1 MTQRFFV
8 DQSGLYLGSYDG
20 PDDSIPDIF
29 VDAVVVPSSPNDVS
43 QKWDGDKWDGYIK
56 PNIKSPSTVAMG
68 KLTIE
73 DETVKGFAADS
84 AVAGGFILETG
95 KFMMFFIEPQVDA
108 DYIVSVFDGGLY
120 RCYVLPED
128 YTTDYFIITTTDMQ
142 GTSANPG
149 TMSLIITRAI

>member
-1 MTQRFFV
+1 M
-8 DQSGLYLGSYDG
+8 
-20 PDDSIPDIF
+20 SI
-29 VDAVVVPSSPNDVS
+29 
-43 QKWDGDKWDGYIK
+43 IK
-56 PNIKSPSTVAMG
+56 INPTLLPPPVIRTPLSIAMG

-84 AVAGGFILETG
+84 AVAGGVILETG

-128 YTTDYFIITTTDMQ
+128 YTTDYCIITTTDMQ
-142 GTSANPG
+142 GFPANPG